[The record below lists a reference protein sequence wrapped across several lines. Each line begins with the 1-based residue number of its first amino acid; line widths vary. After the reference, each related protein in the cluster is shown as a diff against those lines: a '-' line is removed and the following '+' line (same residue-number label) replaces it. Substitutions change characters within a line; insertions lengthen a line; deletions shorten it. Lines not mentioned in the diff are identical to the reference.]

1 MLKKKKIHDFYDL
14 FHELKKIKKN
24 IFYFPIQKI
33 NLTGSEFVNCLLSL
47 DRMFKELKLK
57 KNSKVAIKFDN
68 SIEYTLLSFFFILK
82 GFVLIP
88 INPKLKKNEINEILQ
103 ISKSKIF
110 FF

>member
-1 MLKKKKIHDFYDL
+1 
-14 FHELKKIKKN
+14 
-24 IFYFPIQKI
+24 
-33 NLTGSEFVNCLLSL
+33 
-47 DRMFKELKLK
+47 MFKELKLK

-110 FF
+110 FSNDKKKYIIKNIYFKFTK